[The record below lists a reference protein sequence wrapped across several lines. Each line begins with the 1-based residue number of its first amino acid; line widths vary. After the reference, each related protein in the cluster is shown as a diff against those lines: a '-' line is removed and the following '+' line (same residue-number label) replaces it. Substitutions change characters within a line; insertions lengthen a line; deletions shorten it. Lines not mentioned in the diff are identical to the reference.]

1 LIELTG
7 VTKIYRSGVKA
18 VDNLS
23 LTVQS
28 GELFGFIGPNGAGK
42 STTIKM
48 MVGLLEPTSG
58 SIKIDG
64 YDIRT
69 QPLEVKKSIA
79 YVPDNPDIYEKLT
92 GIEYL
97 NFIADVYDVPSRL
110 RQERLNYLLD
120 AFDMTNAIGGLIEG
134 YSHGMRQ
141 KTVLIGAL
149 LHNPSVWILDEPM
162 VGLDPRSAF
171 QLKKMMREHCD
182 QGHTVFFSTHVLE
195 VAERLCDRIGIID
208 RGRLVACGTL
218 EELRHGQRNES
229 LEELFL
235 QLTDEETVQG
245 AQSEQQQ

>member
-1 LIELTG
+1 
-7 VTKIYRSGVKA
+7 
-18 VDNLS
+18 
-23 LTVQS
+23 
-28 GELFGFIGPNGAGK
+28 
-42 STTIKM
+42 M
-48 MVGLLEPTSG
+48 CH
-58 SIKIDG
+58 
-64 YDIRT
+64 RT
-69 QPLEVKKSIA
+69 CVKK
-79 YVPDNPDIYEKLT
+79 
-92 GIEYL
+92 
-97 NFIADVYDVPSRL
+97 
-110 RQERLNYLLD
+110 RLNYLLD

-134 YSHGMRQ
+134 YSHGMPA
-141 KTVLIGAL
+141 KKPYSLVHFCIIL
-149 LHNPSVWILDEPM
+149 PVWILDEPM

-245 AQSEQQQ
+245 AQSEQQ

>member
-1 LIELTG
+1 LIELTE
-7 VTKIYRSGVKA
+7 VTKIYRGGVKA

-42 STTIKM
+42 STTIKL

-79 YVPDNPDIYEKLT
+79 YVPDSPDIYEKLT

-195 VAERLCDRIGIID
+195 VAEK
-208 RGRLVACGTL
+208 A
-218 EELRHGQRNES
+218 LRPHRHS
-229 LEELFL
+229 
-235 QLTDEETVQG
+235 
-245 AQSEQQQ
+245 